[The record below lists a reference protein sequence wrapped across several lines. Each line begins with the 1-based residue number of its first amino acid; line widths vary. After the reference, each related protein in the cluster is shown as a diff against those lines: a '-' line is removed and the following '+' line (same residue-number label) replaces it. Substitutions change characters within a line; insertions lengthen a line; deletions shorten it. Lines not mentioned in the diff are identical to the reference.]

1 MSNIVFQL
9 VVLVLTIGLS
19 KAHAAT
25 YEYSSLESAK
35 CYNVQNGEG
44 GFSATCSGSPFGPL
58 GPIEVELFS
67 GDNENL
73 NFIHAGKRHMAW
85 QYIIDVGS
93 FTFVGGKNRVI
104 EWIKNDD
111 GIVRAIVFRVESQST
126 GASKLVVLGVTK
138 YEICYFGT
146 VATNQQARS
155 LGETGFCG
163 DYLPS
168 ENL

>member
-1 MSNIVFQL
+1 MSNSVFQL
-9 VVLVLTIGLS
+9 LAFVLTTGLS
-19 KAHAAT
+19 NAYAAT
-25 YEYSSLESAK
+25 YEYSSLDLTN
-35 CYNVQNGEG
+35 CYDVQHGEG
-44 GFSATCSGSPFGPL
+44 GSSATCSGNPAGPL

-73 NFIHAGKRHMAW
+73 NFLHAGKRHMAW
-85 QYIIDVGS
+85 KHIVDVGS

-146 VATNQQARS
+146 VSTNLQARS